1 MINALRKGDKS
12 LSSAA
17 SRDVQNDVPDLSSW
31 DAIVRDYTDSVYGL
45 AYRLTGNTQDAEDLT
60 QETFIRVFRSLDR
73 FKPGSFKAWIHRI
86 TTNLFLDNARRAN
99 VIRMEA
105 LPDDTDRV
113 PSDEPAPAALVD
125 AQLLH
130 PELQKALDNL
140 TPEYRVAVV
149 LRDIE
154 GLTYEEISDVL
165 NVKVGTVRSRIHRGR
180 QQIREALNDRV
191 PVFSN

>member
-113 PSDEPAPAALVD
+113 PSDEPAPAALLD